1 MDGTS
6 RRADPGGRAAGRA
19 PGWAVVLPVKR
30 LAAGKSRLRGAVT
43 GVRHER
49 LALALALD
57 TAAAAL
63 ASPAVA
69 RVVAVTD
76 DPEAAAALAAL
87 GAHTVPDPPG
97 AGLNAAFAHGASL
110 AGGAPV
116 AALAG
121 DLPALRPADLA
132 AALRAAEVL
141 QARAPT
147 TGGAGARG
155 FAADADGTGTVL
167 LTAPAGGHL
176 DPRFGPGSA
185 AAHAASG
192 AVPLNG
198 AWPGLRRDV
207 DTAADLAAAA
217 ALGLGP
223 HTAELLRYGAHMLA
237 VMQGTVATY
246 DPVPGP
252 GRSCSTTAPSWP
264 IRPRRSTLPACGCC
278 GSGSGYGSIATTPAR
293 WSGSP
298 FPPSPDRPE
307 EITRLTFVPS
317 AFRMIPGRVMMNG

>member
-1 MDGTS
+1 VPGEPAGRIAGVDGTS
-6 RRADPGGRAAGRA
+6 RPADIGGPVG
-19 PGWAVVLPVKR
+19 GWVVVLPVKR

-49 LALALALD
+49 LALALVLD

-69 RVVAVTD
+69 RVMAVTD
-76 DPEAAAALAAL
+76 DPEVAAALAAL
-87 GAHTVPDPPG
+87 GADTVPDPPG

-121 DLPALRPADLA
+121 DLPALRPAELA
-132 AALRAAEVL
+132 AALRAAEAL
-141 QARAPT
+141 QAQARAQPP
-147 TGGAGARG
+147 GAAGRGYAAAGRG

-167 LTAPAGGHL
+167 LTAPAGGQL

-192 AVPLNG
+192 AVPLDG

-217 ALGLGP
+217 VLGLGP
-223 HTAELLRYGAHMLA
+223 HTAELLRYGAHMQA
-237 VMQGTVATY
+237 VIQGTVATY
-246 DPVPGP
+246 DPGS
-252 GRSCSTTAPSWP
+252 RSG
-264 IRPRRSTLPACGCC
+264 TLLLDDGTELAYPAAAFDA
-278 GSGSGYGSIATTPAR
+278 SGLRLLRLGQRVRIDRDDSGTVVK
-293 WSGSP
+293 
-298 FPPSPDRPE
+298 
-307 EITRLTFVPS
+307 IT
-317 AFRMIPGRVMMNG
+317 IPTLA